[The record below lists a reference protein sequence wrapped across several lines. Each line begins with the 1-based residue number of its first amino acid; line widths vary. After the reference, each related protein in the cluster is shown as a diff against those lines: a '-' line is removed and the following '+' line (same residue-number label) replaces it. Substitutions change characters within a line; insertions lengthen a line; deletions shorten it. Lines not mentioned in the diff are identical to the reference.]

1 MTATP
6 LRKFGVKGLPV
17 QSVLFNN
24 PIYWEYLNLKN
35 LLPLAAPGYSY
46 DPVLKLVESSGWQPW
61 HSLGK
66 DGTSLPVDGP
76 EKGVK
81 RELQELQCVETRVLR
96 YE

>member
-6 LRKFGVKGLPV
+6 LCKFEVKGLPV
-17 QSVLFNN
+17 QSVLFNS
-24 PIYWEYLNLKN
+24 PIYWEYLNFKN
-35 LLPLAAPGYSY
+35 FSPLAAPGYSY